1 MRGLRRIRAR
11 LDGPRPVPL
20 LDAER
25 AVDDAYWLILG
36 REPDEMGKR
45 SYVDQLARGAITV
58 DDVCVALVQSR
69 EFQTRL
75 GAAPSAALPAPDAHG
90 DVDVRH
96 LLATL
101 SVEELAKA
109 ADDYYRVMGNP
120 EYYLA
125 KPLTNIDEA
134 PDFLICFG
142 QILAGLRPVPGMV
155 VLDFGAGTCW
165 TSRWLTQMGYEVI
178 ALDVSEV
185 ALELGRQLYERLP
198 VVGTQ
203 PPPRFLKFDGRR
215 IDLPDESVDRILC
228 FDSFHHVP
236 NQAEVLAEMARVLRS
251 GGVAGFSEPGPH
263 HSTTA
268 QSQFEMKNYTVIEN
282 DIVMSDVSRL
292 AHDAGFTSLDL
303 SLFSAQPHR
312 VTLEQYDEFLAGGRA
327 TGPYCDHVRKFAEG
341 RRNFFLTKGG
351 ALRRDS
357 RDRQGLYGDVRLT
370 IGQTTVG
377 AGEALVG
384 ECHVRNTGSNEWL
397 TTEVGAGLV
406 QLGVHLYDA
415 AGRLLDRDYARVPLP
430 VAPTL
435 PPGGTVIVPYAVPAP
450 PPGQYRLE
458 FDLVSELVCWFE
470 INGCPTASVEIVV
483 A

>member
-1 MRGLRRIRAR
+1 M
-11 LDGPRPVPL
+11 PVG
-20 LDAER
+20 DAER

-36 REPDEMGKR
+36 REPDESGKR
-45 SYVDQLARGAITV
+45 YYVDQLSRGAMTV
-58 DDVCVALVQSR
+58 EGLCTALVRSP
-69 EFQTRL
+69 EFQAPL
-75 GAAPSAALPAPDAHG
+75 GAPPTAPPAADAPG
-90 DVDVRH
+90 DVDVRE

-101 SVEELAKA
+101 SIEELAEA
-109 ADDYYRVMGNP
+109 ADDYYRAMGNP

-142 QILAGLRPVPGMV
+142 QMLAGLRPVPGMV

-178 ALDVSEV
+178 ALDVSKA

-198 VVGTQ
+198 VVGEQ
-203 PPPRFLKFDGRR
+203 PPPRFLEFDGRR

-236 NQAEVLAEMARVLRS
+236 NQAEVLAEMARVLRR
-251 GGVAGFSEPGPH
+251 GGAAGFSEPGPH

-268 QSQFEMKNYTVIEN
+268 QSQFEMKNYKVIEN
-282 DIVMSDVSRL
+282 DIVMCDVARL

-303 SLFSAQPHR
+303 SIFSAQPHR
-312 VTLEQYDEFLAGGRA
+312 VTLEAYDDFLAGGRA
-327 TGPYCDHVRKFAEG
+327 TVPYCHHVRAFAEG
-341 RRNFFLTKGG
+341 RRNFFLTKGE

-357 RDRQGLYGDVRLT
+357 RDRQGLYGDVQLA
-370 IGQTTVG
+370 IPETTVPVG
-377 AGEALVG
+377 GQLVG
-384 ECHVRNTGSNEWL
+384 ECHVRNTGSNDWL
-397 TTEVGAGLV
+397 TAEVGAGLV
-406 QLGVHLYDA
+406 QLGVHLYDP

-435 PPGGTVIVPYAVPAP
+435 IPGGAVVVPFSIPAP
-450 PPGQYRLE
+450 TPGRYRAE
-458 FDLVSELVCWFE
+458 FDLVSEHVCWFE